1 MRTIYISLF
10 ILVLAT
16 AVSAQKASKVMSN
29 AVFSGMDAKDQATI
43 DKEMGDAIA
52 DFLKVLSKNE
62 NDAMA
67 QFGLSVAYSF
77 DAYSKHDFFEAWKY
91 FKLAETNISL
101 LTDDDKLV
109 MNEYFFKQNKN
120 RRGKPIEK
128 NMELEQKLVEEKLIK
143 FVREEN
149 NLEYANKFLSV
160 FSDSKYVENVTHI
173 RNYIEF
179 RKAEDAGTIEA
190 YNAFLSKYPDAAQVK
205 IAQEQRNQV
214 AYKIAIGKNTLDA
227 LSEYAKNYP
236 NSFQVEDVKKRMGV
250 MAYDV
255 AAKTRDIQILDNY
268 MTEYPNSSKMPDAK
282 ILKRQLLFERA
293 KSINSMDAYNQFV
306 ALYPEGDMYIDI
318 FNLKASALGE
328 SLGSNFPMDNYKFMK
343 GFDNQQLNDYGGDL
357 GLRSTGEIVLVANT
371 PKSKGEM
378 VDSWLIGLNTEGKMN
393 WNKML
398 GNEFD
403 DQVNRVIISAQNE
416 IYVAGI
422 TNAIIDSIPGK
433 GWIFKLDSQGKNVYN
448 RILECSEIMDFGVYA
463 DGRTLLGG
471 YTINP
476 ADTMQKNFLTKVGI
490 GGKKLWERSY
500 SKGAM
505 VYGVAIQPDNVA
517 FIAAGNW
524 IFAIDENGY
533 LLWDKS
539 LAENQIATAV
549 GFNNMG
555 QVVFSGI
562 QNENGFAIAFDALGN
577 KAWET
582 IFERKQLTGI
592 KRIIPLADLSV
603 VCGGTTLDGKVIL
616 TKIDNTGKVA
626 GNKEFSLP
634 NGLSLNG
641 MTPLGGNFLG
651 VSVTALGEKTDVL
664 VFKVSF

>member
-1 MRTIYISLF
+1 
-10 ILVLAT
+10 
-16 AVSAQKASKVMSN
+16 MSS
-29 AVFSGMDAKDQATI
+29 AVFSGMDAKDPATI

-52 DFLKVLSKNE
+52 DFMKVLSKNE

-67 QFGLSVAYSF
+67 QFGLSVVYSF
-77 DAYSKHDFFEAWKY
+77 DAYSKHDYFEAWKY
-91 FKLAETNISL
+91 FTLSQKNMATFSEEDIVAL
-101 LTDDDKLV
+101 
-109 MNEYFFKQNKN
+109 NEYFFKQDKR
-120 RRGKPIEK
+120 RRGKTLEK
-128 NMELEQKLVEEKLIK
+128 NFEWEQKLVEEKLIK

-149 NLEYANKFLSV
+149 NLEFANKFLDV
-160 FSDSKYVENVTHI
+160 FPDSKYYGNVVHI

-205 IAQEQRNQV
+205 TAQEQRNQL
-214 AYKIAIGKNTLDA
+214 AYKIAIEKNTLAA
-227 LSEYAKNYP
+227 LSDYAKNYP

-250 MAYDV
+250 MAYEE
-255 AAKTRDIQILDNY
+255 AAKTRDIQILDHY

-328 SLGSNFPMDNYKFMK
+328 SLGSNFPMENYKFMK

-357 GLRSTGEIVLVANT
+357 GMRSTGEIVMVANT
-371 PKSKGEM
+371 PRSKGEM
-378 VDSWLIGLNTEGKMN
+378 IDSWLIGLNAEGKMN
-393 WNKML
+393 WNKLL

-403 DQVNRVIISAQNE
+403 DQVNRVIVSAQNE

-422 TNAIIDSIPGK
+422 TNAIKDSIRGK
-433 GWIFKLDSQGKNVYN
+433 GWIYKLDSQGKNVYN
-448 RILECSEIMDFGVYA
+448 RILDCSEILDFGVYA

-476 ADTMQKNFLTKVGI
+476 ADSLKKNFLTKVGI

-500 SKGAM
+500 SKGEM

-517 FIAAGNW
+517 FVAAGNW

-555 QVVFSGI
+555 QIVFSGI
-562 QNENGFAIAFDALGN
+562 QNDTGFAIAFDAMGN

-582 IFERKQLTGI
+582 VFERKQLTGI

-603 VCGGTTLDGKVIL
+603 ICGGSSSDGKVIL

-626 GNKEFSLP
+626 GNKEFALP
-634 NGLSLNG
+634 NGVALNG
-641 MTPLGGNFLG
+641 MVPLGGNFLG
-651 VSVTALGEKTDVL
+651 VSLTSMGEKTDVL
-664 VFKVSF
+664 VFKFSF